1 MEQRLGYIEKKVD
14 KILTILSGDKEFDST
29 DVGMIGEMAD
39 MRKRLEKLER
49 WKDRVLYFLIGA
61 GFVGGYT
68 ISDLLAKLFTK
79 H

>member
-39 MRKRLEKLER
+39 MRKRLEKLEK

>member
-29 DVGMIGEMAD
+29 DVGMIGEMSD